1 MKVSSPAQS
10 LSEKVILLLL
20 AKNMRDLKTGITG
33 SIAVRQDKNQAGY
46 LAKLLNAL
54 GTLADE
60 HLMTIRQESS
70 MCWKVSY

>member
-1 MKVSSPAQS
+1 MKVSFLAQS
-10 LSEKVILLLL
+10 LSEKVTLLLL
-20 AKNMRDLKTGITG
+20 AKNMRDLKAGITG

-54 GTLADE
+54 VTLAGE
-60 HLMTIRQESS
+60 HLMTIRQENS

>member
-10 LSEKVILLLL
+10 LSERVILLLL
-20 AKNMRDLKTGITG
+20 AKNMRDLKAGITG
-33 SIAVRQDKNQAGY
+33 SIAVRQDKSQAGY

-54 GTLADE
+54 GTQVGE